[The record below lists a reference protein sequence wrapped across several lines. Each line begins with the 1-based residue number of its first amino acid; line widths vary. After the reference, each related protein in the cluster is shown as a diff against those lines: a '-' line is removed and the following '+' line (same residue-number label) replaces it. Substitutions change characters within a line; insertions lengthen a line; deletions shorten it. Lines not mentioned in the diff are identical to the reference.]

1 MKPARLAPLLLA
13 SLALLMPAI
22 SLAQGPPPKGWAM
35 TIGAAPLLG
44 PAYRGSNDYALSI
57 VPDLRFNYKDFF
69 FASIPD
75 GLGVNLVNTD
85 KWQIGPLVKIRFGRG
100 EEDGGNPF
108 LITGGSDALLGLG
121 DVRAAGEAGGFVQLV
136 TGRWQTRFELRQGF
150 GGHDGLVADL
160 TSSYR
165 TGDNWP
171 LVGPVIWSIG
181 PRLSAGNG
189 DFINP
194 YFGVTEQQSIDSGL
208 PQYSAGTSLVSVGVL
223 GAIVR
228 PVTPRLAYTLF
239 ANYGRLLGDVAD
251 SPLVKER
258 GSPNQFAVGIAI
270 GYRFFW

>member
-1 MKPARLAPLLLA
+1 LLGGIALLLT
-13 SLALLMPAI
+13 PAI
-22 SLAQGPPPKGWAM
+22 TLAQGPPPKGWAM
-35 TIGAAPLLG
+35 TIGAAPIFG
-44 PAYRGSNDYALSI
+44 PAFRGSSDYALAV
-57 VPDLRFNYKDFF
+57 VPDIRFNYKDFF

-75 GLGVNLVNTD
+75 GLGVNLINTD
-85 KWQIGPLVKIRFGRG
+85 KWQVGPLVKIRFGRG

-108 LITGGSDALLGLG
+108 LVSGGSEALLGLG

-160 TSSYR
+160 TSAYR
-165 TGDNWP
+165 RGDNWP

-181 PRLSAGNG
+181 PRLTAGSS
-189 DFINP
+189 DFINAF
-194 YFGVTEQQSIDSGL
+194 FGVTGQQSIDSGL
-208 PQYSAGTSLVSVGVL
+208 PVYSAGSSLVSAGVL

-239 ANYGRLLGDVAD
+239 AGYDRLLGDVAD
-251 SPLVKER
+251 SPLVRER
-258 GSPNQFAVGIAI
+258 GSANQFNVGLAI